1 MNTLPRLM
9 RRFRDE
15 DLGPRP
21 RIVVLGAA
29 KLGNYVVLQPL
40 LRGLRRKYPDA
51 RITYVGSQRT
61 LEL

>member
-9 RRFRDE
+9 RRFQDE

-40 LRGLRRKYPDA
+40 LRGCAASIP
-51 RITYVGSQRT
+51 TP
-61 LEL
+61 